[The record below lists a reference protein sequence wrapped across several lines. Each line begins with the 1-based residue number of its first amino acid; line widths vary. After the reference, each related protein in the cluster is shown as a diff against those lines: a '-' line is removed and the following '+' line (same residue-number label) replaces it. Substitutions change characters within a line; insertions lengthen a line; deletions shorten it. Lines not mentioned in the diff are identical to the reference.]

1 MVPID
6 KNKEHGDWAALD
18 HWLEDSGRRKHS
30 ADWVASLYAGAPSP
44 ASAAPTQ
51 RPRRPKTALL
61 SLFAMA
67 TLAYEM
73 YYFIEV
79 EIAIASLRRVIV
91 FIALK

>member
-1 MVPID
+1 
-6 KNKEHGDWAALD
+6 
-18 HWLEDSGRRKHS
+18 
-30 ADWVASLYAGAPSP
+30 
-44 ASAAPTQ
+44 
-51 RPRRPKTALL
+51 
-61 SLFAMA
+61 MA